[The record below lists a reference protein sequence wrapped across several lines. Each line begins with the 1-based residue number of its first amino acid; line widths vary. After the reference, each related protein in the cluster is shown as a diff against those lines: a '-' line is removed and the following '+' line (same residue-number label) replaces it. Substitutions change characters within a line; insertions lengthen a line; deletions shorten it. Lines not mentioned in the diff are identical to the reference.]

1 MCSNV
6 TLMCAMNS
14 TKSYTLTPRSIADTI
29 ERYGRLLTVKELAPL
44 LGESPKTL
52 YARVKRGGQPAV
64 LLGGAVKFDPYVTAE
79 WLRLQA
85 A

>member
-1 MCSNV
+1 MDAEI
-6 TLMCAMNS
+6 L
-14 TKSYTLTPRSIADTI
+14 TKKHSASPRSIADI
-29 ERYGRLLTVKELAPL
+29 VEGFGRLLTAKELAPL

-52 YARVKRGGQPAV
+52 YARVKRGAQPAV

-79 WLRLQA
+79 WLRSQA